1 MADMMEYKC
10 PSCGGAMEFDS
21 TTQKMKCPYCDTE
34 MEVAQYQQM
43 QEKAEGNAGGNPGG
57 DTGGNNENWSDMG
70 NNQWMEGEADGIR
83 VYACQSCGGE
93 IVADANTGA
102 TSCPFCGNR
111 VVMKGQFAGDLKPDY
126 IIPFKKDK
134 KAAKA
139 AYFNHLKGKKY
150 LPKVFKKENHVDE
163 MKGVYVPFWIFDVD
177 AEGSVAYNGERITK
191 WRNGDTEYT
200 KTEMYSMQRG
210 GNLSFA
216 RVPADGSRKMDDTLM
231 ESIEPFEFREAVPF
245 QAAYLAG
252 YMADRHDMD
261 MEERMERA
269 RERVKKATE
278 DAFRKTLPHMDRVTV
293 ASSNVNVCNA
303 RYWYVLYP
311 VWVLNTT
318 WNGEKFTFAMNGQ
331 SGKLVG
337 NLPMDKKQCRIGV
350 SVRGGIIGLVIYLL
364 LWIIALM

>member
-1 MADMMEYKC
+1 MMEYKC

-43 QEKAEGNAGGNPGG
+43 QEKAEGNAGGNQGG

-70 NNQWMEGEADGIR
+70 NNQWMEGETDGIR
-83 VYACQSCGGE
+83 VYVCQSCGGE

-200 KTEMYSMQRG
+200 KTEMYSMHRG

-252 YMADRHDMD
+252 YGRSIRYGHG
-261 MEERMERA
+261 R
-269 RERVKKATE
+269 TYG
-278 DAFRKTLPHMDRVTV
+278 TCQG
-293 ASSNVNVCNA
+293 AS
-303 RYWYVLYP
+303 
-311 VWVLNTT
+311 
-318 WNGEKFTFAMNGQ
+318 EKSYRRCISKDPASYGPCDGSQ
-331 SGKLVG
+331 
-337 NLPMDKKQCRIGV
+337 Q
-350 SVRGGIIGLVIYLL
+350 
-364 LWIIALM
+364 

>member
-70 NNQWMEGEADGIR
+70 NNQWMEGEAVRNQGLCLPVLWR
-83 VYACQSCGGE
+83 YE

-150 LPKVFKKENHVDE
+150 LPKVFKKENH
-163 MKGVYVPFWIFDVD
+163 
-177 AEGSVAYNGERITK
+177 
-191 WRNGDTEYT
+191 
-200 KTEMYSMQRG
+200 RG
-210 GNLSFA
+210 
-216 RVPADGSRKMDDTLM
+216 
-231 ESIEPFEFREAVPF
+231 
-245 QAAYLAG
+245 
-252 YMADRHDMD
+252 
-261 MEERMERA
+261 
-269 RERVKKATE
+269 
-278 DAFRKTLPHMDRVTV
+278 
-293 ASSNVNVCNA
+293 
-303 RYWYVLYP
+303 
-311 VWVLNTT
+311 
-318 WNGEKFTFAMNGQ
+318 
-331 SGKLVG
+331 
-337 NLPMDKKQCRIGV
+337 
-350 SVRGGIIGLVIYLL
+350 
-364 LWIIALM
+364 